1 MIKVSKFIFF
11 KKHNFC
17 ISKVRNDKRP
27 VKRTTGSW
35 YLVSDSSSLSISLL
49 QSSGQVPGPHQEC
62 GKTTQKETE
71 IGKGLNILF
80 HIDKC
85 HCSNSLFIGVSHPE
99 LAKSLLANVSLVSWN
114 ELANVCI
121 GKCSIYISR
130 CHKIQP
136 KQKIGECLD

>member
-1 MIKVSKFIFF
+1 MSISKKGNRARFRIKDSKFIFF

-80 HIDKC
+80 QIIPYYVTNVAI
-85 HCSNSLFIGVSHPE
+85 SNSLCIRVPHPE
-99 LAKSLLANVSLVSWN
+99 LANVTFSKRLISLL
-114 ELANVCI
+114 
-121 GKCSIYISR
+121 K
-130 CHKIQP
+130 
-136 KQKIGECLD
+136 